1 MKTIEKITLENVI
14 RTYTLG
20 FNCISNCS
28 EFTRF
33 VYFTDGGKIEVSPLL
48 SEIGNSG
55 LDNWRNVEKVKKSTS
70 NKNIQK
76 YLSQFIN
83 KLETCK

>member
-1 MKTIEKITLENVI
+1 MKTIEKITFEKQAVNW
-14 RTYTLG
+14 TSTK
-20 FNCISNCS
+20 FN
-28 EFTRF
+28 TRMC
-33 VYFTDGGKIEVSPLL
+33 YFTDGGKIEVSPLL